1 MRNQIQRE
9 LDRAEEYVLSTLFG
23 DITHPHISPKIQL
36 FLVAKGISF
45 EDFINEKIN
54 VFEEFSKD
62 FMNEDGYYI
71 GDKLS
76 KALIT
81 QLPILEGLNIPDTK
95 PIELLKALNQLV
107 GLENIGRM
115 IQTL

>member
-9 LDRAEEYVLSTLFG
+9 LDKAEEYALSVLFG
-23 DITHPHISPKIQL
+23 DINNPRISPKVKL

-45 EDFINEKIN
+45 DGFINEKIN
-54 VFEEFSKD
+54 VFETFSKD

-71 GDKLS
+71 GSKLS
-76 KALIT
+76 KALAI
-81 QLPILEGLNIPDTK
+81 QFPVLEGLNLPDIK
-95 PIELLKALNQLV
+95 PIDLFKMINQLI
-107 GLENIGRM
+107 GLERLGQM